1 MFNARFIVEN
11 SDDFCNGLVKR
22 GYSRDDARS
31 IVETVI
37 AKRNES
43 NKLKSEIDHKKS
55 QINVLSKKIGSYNR
69 AIGECTEDKGRDS
82 AKYARDLMEDV
93 TRLKNEINIMESKF
107 DGISLVLDEI
117 LSNLPNLPLNCVPHG
132 SNSDHNQLV
141 KSVGSIPSMNF
152 EPKQHFELGE
162 VLGGFDFES
171 AGHMSGTRFVVIR
184 GALARLE
191 RALGQ
196 FMLDMAVKHGYEECQ
211 VPLLVREKTMF
222 GTGQLPKFEDDLF
235 KTTDGRYLIPTAEV
249 SLTNLVADQIVDT
262 ESLPLRFTAL
272 TPCFRSEAGSA
283 GRDVRGILRQHQFNK
298 VELVSIVKSDD
309 GQAELERMLGAAE
322 AVLQAFDLPYRV
334 MLLCGGDM
342 GFSARK
348 TYDIEV
354 WLPGQKTY
362 REISSCS
369 YCGDFQ
375 ARRMNARHKP
385 RGRKGT
391 DLVHTLNGS
400 GVAVGRLL
408 IAIMENYQNEDG
420 TITVPKALRPYMNGM
435 TTIRPN

>member
-1 MFNARFIVEN
+1 MHNAKNIIDNKGAFIE
-11 SDDFCNGLVKR
+11 GLEKR
-22 GYSRDDARS
+22 GYTRDDALFIFGFVRDS
-31 IVETVI
+31 RDIV
-37 AKRNES
+37 NEA
-43 NKLKSEIDHKKS
+43 NSEIETKNHEVK
-55 QINVLSKKIGSYNR
+55 VLSSKIGAFYK
-69 AIGECTEDKGRDS
+69 AGDKASGD
-82 AKYARDLMEDV
+82 ALKQDV
-93 TRLKNEINIMESKF
+93 ATLKEA
-107 DGISLVLDEI
+107 ISLLEAKAKAVGDALVDR
-117 LSNLPNLPLNCVPHG
+117 LATFPNLPLDSVPAG
-132 SNSDHNQLV
+132 ADEKANVLV
-141 KSVGSIPSMNF
+141 RTVGMIPEIGF

-162 VLGGFDFES
+162 ELGGLDFES
-171 AGHMSGTRFVVIR
+171 AGRISGSRFVVLR
-184 GALARLE
+184 GGIAKLE

-196 FMLDMAVKHGYEECQ
+196 FMLDMASKHGYEECQ
-211 VPLLVREKTMF
+211 VPLLVRENAMF
-222 GTGQLPKFEDDLF
+222 GTGQLPKFEEDLF

-249 SLTNLVADQIVDT
+249 SLTNLVADQIVET
-262 ESLPLRFTAL
+262 ESLPQRFTAL

-298 VELVSIVKSDD
+298 VELVSIVKEED
-309 GQAELERMLGAAE
+309 GEAELERMLGAAE

-354 WLPGQKTY
+354 WVPGQKTY

-385 RGRKGT
+385 RGQKGT
-391 DLVHTLNGS
+391 EFVHTLNGS

-408 IAIMENYQNEDG
+408 IAIMENYQNADG
-420 TITVPKALRPYMNGM
+420 SITVPTALRSYMGGLE
-435 TTIRPN
+435 IIQPK

>member
-1 MFNARFIVEN
+1 MHNAKTIIENKDAFIA
-11 SDDFCNGLVKR
+11 GLEKR
-22 GYSRDDARS
+22 GYTRDDATFIFEFVRDS
-31 IVETVI
+31 RDAV
-37 AKRNES
+37 NEA
-43 NKLKSEIDHKKS
+43 NSEIETKNHEIK
-55 QINVLSKKIGSYNR
+55 VLSAKIGAFYK
-69 AIGECTEDKGRDS
+69 AGDKASGD
-82 AKYARDLMEDV
+82 ALKQDV
-93 TRLKNEINIMESKF
+93 AALKES
-107 DGISLVLDEI
+107 ISLLDVKAKEVGDA
-117 LSNLPNLPLNCVPHG
+117 LNERLATFPNLPLDNVPAG
-132 SNSDHNQLV
+132 ADEKANVLV
-141 KSVGSIPSMNF
+141 RTVGVIPEMGF

-162 VLGGFDFES
+162 ELGGLDFES
-171 AGHMSGTRFVVIR
+171 AGRISGSRFVVLR
-184 GALARLE
+184 GGIAKLE

-211 VPLLVREKTMF
+211 VPLLVRENAMF
-222 GTGQLPKFEDDLF
+222 GTGQLPKFEEDLF

-249 SLTNLVADQIVDT
+249 SLTNLVADQIVET
-262 ESLPLRFTAL
+262 ESLPQRFTAL

-298 VELVSIVKSDD
+298 VELVSIVKEED
-309 GQAELERMLGAAE
+309 GEAELERMLGAAE
-322 AVLQAFDLPYRV
+322 AVLQAFELPYRV

-354 WLPGQKTY
+354 WVPGQKTY

-375 ARRMNARHKP
+375 ARRMNARHKA
-385 RGRKGT
+385 RGQKGT
-391 DLVHTLNGS
+391 EFVHTLNGS

-420 TITVPKALRPYMNGM
+420 TISVPPALRPYMGGLE
-435 TTIRPN
+435 IIQPK